1 MLRYASPILPYINS
15 PVSLRV
21 FGRAALSFVATSDR
35 CDVGRGVTSRLSLF
49 ILIRGCRML
58 FETPCFRA
66 GIAFLTCVGVSSGIS
81 YSLAQN
87 LTTKSD
93 SFVSLGGVDCTEV
106 SVDYEDDP
114 TLTSAEKLALMDQ
127 ALQRS
132 LSKYDACQTSTGATA
147 SGGAAGGSDG
157 GGGGGGGGGIDGEV
171 AGGSVASS
179 DMSGT
184 EQTLSA
190 IPIEQG
196 ENSDQNISASAG
208 DASLSE
214 SASQGDKAQSDN
226 KISNGKLPDDIPPA
240 DNDSILESQ
249 IRQAAIN
256 EKDPEIQKKLWNEY
270 RKYKGLPEVK

>member
-1 MLRYASPILPYINS
+1 M
-15 PVSLRV
+15 
-21 FGRAALSFVATSDR
+21 
-35 CDVGRGVTSRLSLF
+35 
-49 ILIRGCRML
+49 
-58 FETPCFRA
+58 
-66 GIAFLTCVGVSSGIS
+66 
-81 YSLAQN
+81 
-87 LTTKSD
+87 
-93 SFVSLGGVDCTEV
+93 
-106 SVDYEDDP
+106 
-114 TLTSAEKLALMDQ
+114 TSAEKLALMDQ

-157 GGGGGGGGGIDGEV
+157 GGGIDGEV

-184 EQTLSA
+184 EQTISA
-190 IPIEQG
+190 IPLEQG
-196 ENSDQNISASAG
+196 ENSDQNISAMAG

-214 SASQGDKAQSDN
+214 PASQGGKAQSDN
-226 KISNGKLPDDIPPA
+226 KINNGKLPDDIPSA